1 MTLTA
6 RWLLQCCPQSVLCSY
21 SYQGLLRR
29 ETRVY
34 RSSRLTK
41 AQVQRQLKYVQP
53 GEESRIGMYV
63 ATSTNEAKVDELKG
77 WQEEESGTAAKYKV

>member
-1 MTLTA
+1 MLS
-6 RWLLQCCPQSVLCSY
+6 LVLCVRTR
-21 SYQGLLRR
+21 QGLLRR

-41 AQVQRQLKYVQP
+41 AQAQRQLKYVQP

-63 ATSTNEAKVDELKG
+63 ATSTNEAKVNELKG

>member
-1 MTLTA
+1 MTA
-6 RWLLQCCPQSVLCSY
+6 CWLQCCPQPCVVCLH

-41 AQVQRQLKYVQP
+41 AQAQRQLKYVQP

-63 ATSTNEAKVDELKG
+63 ATTTDESAADGLKG
-77 WQEEESGTAAKYKV
+77 WQEGELGAEVKYKV